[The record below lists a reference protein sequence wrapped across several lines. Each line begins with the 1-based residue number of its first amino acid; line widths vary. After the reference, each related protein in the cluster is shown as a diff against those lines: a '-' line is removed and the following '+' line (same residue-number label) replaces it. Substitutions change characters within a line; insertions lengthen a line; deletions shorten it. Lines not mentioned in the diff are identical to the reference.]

1 MQEVIALIDRI
12 IEEHQTIFQDFQTLD
27 QIANDAEAAI
37 LLDKAKEEFVPG
49 RFESKQGLEE
59 LEKLLEETE
68 QGIQGHFKREEG
80 ALLNAFEKHGD
91 RKLASALHSL
101 LIEHKNLSDRLAYS
115 KRDVAKLTSG
125 DLSRGIWEA
134 TGYDMRAYLS
144 YTRRLFEM
152 HAQMEHELLLALR
165 SELTGMRETSH

>member
-59 LEKLLEETE
+59 LEELLEETE

-91 RKLASALHSL
+91 RKLASALL
-101 LIEHKNLSDRLAYS
+101 LLTEHKNLTDRLAYS
-115 KRDVAKLTSG
+115 KQDVAKLTSG

-152 HAQMEHELLLALR
+152 HAQMEHQLLLALR